1 MRNEEMIIELEKILG
16 DFLGSQ
22 GLELVELVYR
32 FEGRYTVLRVLV
44 DRPEGGITIGE
55 CARLNN
61 QIGDILDEKNIIQER
76 FALEVCSPGLDRPL
90 KKKSDFVRSLNR
102 RVKFFLSVPVHGK
115 IEIEGQVIQVND
127 LSVAV
132 DVAGD
137 TVEIDFNTINRA
149 KQVIE

>member
-1 MRNEEMIIELEKILG
+1 MIIELEKILG

-61 QIGDILDEKNIIQER
+61 QISDILDEKNIIQER

-90 KKKSDFVRSLNR
+90 KKKSDFIRSLNR

-115 IEIEGQVIQVND
+115 IEIEGQVIRVND
-127 LSVAV
+127 QSVAV
-132 DVAGD
+132 DAAGG
-137 TVEIDFNTINRA
+137 TVEIDFNIINRA

>member
-1 MRNEEMIIELEKILG
+1 MIIELEKILG

-61 QIGDILDEKNIIQER
+61 LIGDILDEKNIIQER

>member
-1 MRNEEMIIELEKILG
+1 MIIELEKILG

>member
-61 QIGDILDEKNIIQER
+61 QISDILDEKNIIQER

-90 KKKSDFVRSLNR
+90 KKKSDFIRSLNR

-115 IEIEGQVIQVND
+115 IEIEGQVIRVND
-127 LSVAV
+127 QSVAV
-132 DVAGD
+132 DAAGG
-137 TVEIDFNTINRA
+137 TVEIDFNIINRA

>member
-1 MRNEEMIIELEKILG
+1 MIIELEKILG

-90 KKKSDFVRSLNR
+90 KKKSDFIRSLNR

-115 IEIEGQVIQVND
+115 IEIEGQVIRVND
-127 LSVAV
+127 QSVAV
-132 DVAGD
+132 DAAGG
-137 TVEIDFNTINRA
+137 TVEIDFNIINRA